1 NKDLD
6 PAIAAGAIIIT
17 NQDGYDYLDQL
28 EDGNGKPMLT
38 DSLAHPGFKAFKGKT
53 VVTMANQHLKSPTGG
68 KLSFYVGDL
77 EEFLAF
83 FDRGV
88 YEMAVSKEAGFTRN
102 ATMMRVIERYDVQKV
117 DKDAAVYVEITPAT
131 EG

>member
-1 NKDLD
+1 TNYVGRRFAKKAVRTENHDILTVLKTATKKSGADYKAIVTAINKDLD

-53 VVTMANQHLKSPTGG
+53 VVTMANQHLK
-68 KLSFYVGDL
+68 
-77 EEFLAF
+77 
-83 FDRGV
+83 
-88 YEMAVSKEAGFTRN
+88 
-102 ATMMRVIERYDVQKV
+102 
-117 DKDAAVYVEITPAT
+117 
-131 EG
+131 